1 MQDRGQWRVEVGQ
14 WVHPRPIGY
23 RPGDDDEND
32 DDDEVR
38 RSASKTRMLADF

>member
-1 MQDRGQWRVEVGQ
+1 MCRIGDSGEWRSDNGCT
-14 WVHPRPIGY
+14 HAKLAT
-23 RPGDDDEND
+23 GDDDEDD